1 MAKKLTKRILW
12 LVVLAAVVVLAVRGL
27 REGLHRLDLARY
39 PLKYTEYVEKEAV
52 ANGVAP
58 LLIYAVIRTESGF
71 DPEAVSSVGARGLMQ
86 MTEETFEWIKTKIA
100 PDEPLTF
107 DDLFDP
113 ACAVRFGAYYLRL
126 CLDRY
131 GGDVAT
137 AAAAYH
143 SGWGTVDSLL
153 HHEDYTGDG
162 KTLPS
167 FPYSRMNHYVEKILR
182 CYKRYTELYGP
193 MS

>member
-1 MAKKLTKRILW
+1 MKLRTKILALA
-12 LVVLAAVVVLAVRGL
+12 LVVVVLLSAPTAVRKV
-27 REGLHRLDLARY
+27 EEQIYPCKYPAVVETYAAEYDLD
-39 PLKYTEYVEKEAV
+39 
-52 ANGVAP
+52 P
-58 LLIYAVIRTESGF
+58 LLIYTFIKTESSF

-86 MTEETFEWIKTKIA
+86 MTEETFEWIKSKLA
-100 PDEPLTF
+100 PGEDITF
-107 DDLFDP
+107 DDLYDP
-113 ACAVRFGAYYLRL
+113 DCAVRFGAYYLRL

-162 KTLPS
+162 KTLPV
-167 FPYSRMNHYVEKILR
+167 FPYSNMNHYVEKILHG
-182 CYKRYTELYGP
+182 YERYTELYG
-193 MS
+193 SSI

>member
-1 MAKKLTKRILW
+1 MKLYTKLCS
-12 LVVLAAVVVLAVRGL
+12 LLLAAVLAACMPAAL
-27 REGLHRLDLARY
+27 REIGRQLYPCRY
-39 PLKYTEYVEKEAV
+39 DGVIERYAAEYEMD
-52 ANGVAP
+52 P
-58 LLIYAVIRTESGF
+58 LLIYTFVRTESGF

-86 MTEETFEWIKTKIA
+86 MTEETFEWIKSKLA
-100 PDEPLTF
+100 PGEELTF
-107 DDLFDP
+107 DDLYDP
-113 ACAVRFGAYYLRL
+113 DCAVRFGAYYLRL

-153 HHEDYTGDG
+153 NHEDYTGDG